1 MSCQPIIVLNVPQID
16 QGTCTSSHRNSVIC
30 SLSDKYTRT
39 DLSTLYGSFAQSV
52 HRTSVPSYRLP
63 VSMSSMNRSIL
74 LCGVAFDVNYFF
86 RFATT
91 LSVTDYQI
99 PYRLRL
105 WDLDRYCR
113 VHSSGGN
120 NPPGFRQFCSST
132 PCRPCSILACVPV
145 RSSMP
150 IIGRYDR

>member
-1 MSCQPIIVLNVPQID
+1 MSCQSIIVPNVPQID
-16 QGTCTSSHRNSVIC
+16 QRTCTSSHRNSVIY

-39 DLSTLYGSFAQSV
+39 NLSTLYGSFAQPV

-63 VSMSSMNRSIL
+63 VSMSSMYRSIL
-74 LCGVAFDVNYFF
+74 LCSVAFDINYFV

-99 PYRLRL
+99 PYRLCL
-105 WDLDRYCR
+105 WDLDRHCR

-132 PCRPCSILACVPV
+132 PCHPCSISACVPV